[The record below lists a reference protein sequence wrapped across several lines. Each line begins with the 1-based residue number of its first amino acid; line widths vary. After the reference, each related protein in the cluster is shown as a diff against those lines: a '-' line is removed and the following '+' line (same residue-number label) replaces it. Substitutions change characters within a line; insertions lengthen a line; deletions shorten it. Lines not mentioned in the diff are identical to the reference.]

1 MNFFAKCFKF
11 LLGADNKNKDSGHQ
25 QSLETKSSAEEIFF
39 DPPQENSSDKS
50 FSDVKSVAEGKQTD
64 LKYNKT
70 VYKKKRKKKKQKPP
84 PSENKKI
91 KNIQPDQD
99 LYELFTGKKNSEV
112 SEYIPKKDDGSKQ
125 LNLHEKFMLY
135 PPPEKTVDLHNLR
148 SFEAEIKIENTV
160 VSSKIKG
167 IKTVCFITGKGTHSK
182 NNDSVLKKL
191 AERMAVE
198 YKKKG
203 EIFTFRWEK
212 KKKKKSGAIIF
223 YL

>member
-1 MNFFAKCFKF
+1 MNFFKKLINFFFTVNK
-11 LLGADNKNKDSGHQ
+11 KNKDSYNREI
-25 QSLETKSSAEEIFF
+25 SEPESSAEDNFF
-39 DPPQENSSDKS
+39 KVSQENNTDKS
-50 FSDVKSVAEGKQTD
+50 SSAESSLHEDKPFEQTK
-64 LKYNKT
+64 LKYKKT
-70 VYKKKRKKKKQKPP
+70 TPKKKVKISPA
-84 PSENKKI
+84 ENKKKI
-91 KNIQPDQD
+91 KKIKSEDD
-99 LYELFTGKKNSEV
+99 LYELFTGKKNPEV
-112 SEYIPKKDDGSKQ
+112 YEYKPAKDDGSKE
-125 LNLHEKFMLY
+125 LNFHEKFKLY

-160 VSSKIKG
+160 VSARIKG
-167 IKTVCFITGKGTHSK
+167 IKTVCFITGKGTHSA

-191 AERMAVE
+191 AESMAVE